1 MVLCALSFLCCT
13 ATVAQA
19 APVIGTASSKGSF
32 KVEGVTSQTG
42 AQIENGARIQTGP
55 KSVRVS
61 LSRGGYVLI
70 QPNSKVRV
78 YDFPDHPVRVD
89 IVTGGAEVH
98 NVPRVAENNGYGPG
112 TDPDQGE
119 GPDQLPFN
127 AAAGSGNFPFPS
139 IGGGSSANSRL
150 PIVNSSG
157 TVIGYAITDSRGM
170 VVGFTDA
177 SGRVLGSGAPNGTPI
192 SSIFGVGASFL

>member
-1 MVLCALSFLCCT
+1 M
-13 ATVAQA
+13 
-19 APVIGTASSKGSF
+19 
-32 KVEGVTSQTG
+32 TSQTG

-112 TDPDQGE
+112 TDPEQGE